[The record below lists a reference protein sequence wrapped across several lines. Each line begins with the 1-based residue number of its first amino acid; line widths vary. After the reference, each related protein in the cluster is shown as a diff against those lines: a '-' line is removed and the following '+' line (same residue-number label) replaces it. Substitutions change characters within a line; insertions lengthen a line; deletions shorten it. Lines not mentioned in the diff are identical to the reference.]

1 MELKNK
7 SAFSGALIYLARR
20 PRTIYEV
27 AEWLSRKGVPEE
39 DHSPIIEKLTSLK
52 LLNDFEYACSFIRTR
67 NLIKPRSTR
76 VLRMELLK
84 KGVSAADI
92 NAALEV
98 VPVDETLF
106 ARQILAKNEWKWT
119 ALEKRAQNQKK
130 KEFLLRK
137 GYSWKIINNIGIDN

>member
-20 PRTIYEV
+20 PRTTHEIT
-27 AEWLSRKGVPEE
+27 EWLTRKGVPEE
-39 DHSPIIEKLTSLK
+39 DHGPVVEKLTSLK

-84 KGVSAADI
+84 KGVSDTDI
-92 NAALEV
+92 RAALEA

-106 ARQILAKNEWKWT
+106 AREILAKNEWKWS
-119 ALEKRAQNQKK
+119 ALEKQAQNQKK

-137 GYSWKIINNIGIDN
+137 GYSWKVINNIGIDN